1 MAFTNWGTD
10 FRNMSVNYLRQGDLD
25 ETHPLLWRNLIQ
37 SMLMDDVSS
46 GFLYGELIEYILEL
60 ATDTKSNSP
69 HHAAAFMDDKNNLIA
84 TSFGGTVFIRTMA
97 VESLADLSNPVFLSF
112 YPGAILAASEP
123 RQYIKSVPSTVLD
136 AAEIVQNPKDKII
149 PTDAVPTL
157 SLRHSISYHR
167 DTINISSGIYLGR
180 ELLQSADPILISENI
195 SALLPPPPAATPTI
209 PPTKSSLPQTR
220 AKADTPT
227 TPHPHL
233 FPHHPQ
239 KSKQVSPSSP
249 ISVQNTCAGR
259 HRTGGRSCTRRAS
272 MGISWVGGWRA
283 SRRLISKGR

>member
-195 SALLPPPPAATPTI
+195 SALLPPPLRPLLQYPLPNRPYHKRAQKPI
-209 PPTKSSLPQTR
+209 RRRPPILISSR
-220 AKADTPT
+220 T
-227 TPHPHL
+227 TP
-233 FPHHPQ
+233 
-239 KSKQVSPSSP
+239 KSPNRPLLLVPSPSKTHALDGTERAEDP
-249 ISVQNTCAGR
+249 VRAE
-259 HRTGGRSCTRRAS
+259 RR
-272 MGISWVGGWRA
+272 WE
-283 SRRLISKGR
+283 